1 MTDNDMRVI
10 DDLELEITIAIAEY
24 EDTRDIKHIV
34 RADHLTHQLAEERRN
49 HDNN

>member
-1 MTDNDMRVI
+1 MTDNYIRTV
-10 DDLELEITIAIAEY
+10 DDLELEITIAMADYIATH
-24 EDTRDIKHIV
+24 DMKHIV